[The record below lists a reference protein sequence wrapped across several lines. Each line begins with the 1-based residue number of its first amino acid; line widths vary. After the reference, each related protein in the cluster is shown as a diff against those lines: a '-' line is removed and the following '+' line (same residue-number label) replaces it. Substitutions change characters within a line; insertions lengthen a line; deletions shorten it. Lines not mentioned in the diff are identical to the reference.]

1 MKNSINRPL
10 ATASRQAFT
19 LIELLVV
26 IAIIAIL
33 AAMLLPALSKAKQK
47 AVAMK
52 CISNLKQTGL
62 AICMYANDN
71 NDSLPGPVLFGNS
84 SSYGQSLAW
93 PYKPGLAYFLAKY
106 LGSPDCT
113 SVPVGVA
120 EYLPAMFCPGYG
132 QFSPSDPT
140 VAMSQVN
147 YIVTCNGTYANGVV
161 VDSNPFGYPV
171 SGATPMQ
178 LPKKTTY
185 ISHYGPP
192 TDVYAVSDVDNQLLL
207 SIGAQANNWGN
218 ILPPTQHGTTENRV
232 YFDWHVKSFKGGI
245 LTAQ

>member
-47 AVAMK
+47 AVSIK

-62 AICMYANDN
+62 AIFMYANDN
-71 NDSLPGPVLFGNS
+71 NDMLPGPVLFGNS
-84 SSYGQSLAW
+84 SAYGQSLTW
-93 PYKPGLAYFLAKY
+93 PYKPGLAYYLAKY

-132 QFSPSDPT
+132 QFSTADPT

-147 YIVTCNGTYANGVV
+147 YITPWPGTYPNGVV
-161 VDSNPFGYPV
+161 IDSLPFGYPA

-178 LPKKTTY
+178 LPKKTSY

-192 TDVYAVSDVDNQLLL
+192 TEVYAVSDVDNELLL
-207 SIGAQANNWGN
+207 SVGAPINNWGT
-218 ILPPTQHGTTENRV
+218 LPTSSHGTTKNRV

-245 LTAQ
+245 LTGQ

>member
-1 MKNSINRPL
+1 MKKHLSRPL
-10 ATASRQAFT
+10 VTASRQAFT

-33 AAMLLPALSKAKQK
+33 AALLLPALSKAKQK
-47 AVAMK
+47 AVSMK

-62 AICMYANDN
+62 AICMYADDN
-71 NDSLPGPVLFGNS
+71 TDTLPGPVNFGNAS
-84 SSYGQSLAW
+84 GYGQSLAW
-93 PYKPGLAYFLAKY
+93 PYKPGLAFFLAKY
-106 LGSPDCT
+106 FGSPDCT
-113 SVPVGVA
+113 SLAAGQSA
-120 EYLPAMFCPGYG
+120 YLPAMFCPGYG
-132 QFSPSDPT
+132 QFSKVAPT
-140 VAMSQVN
+140 VAMAQVN
-147 YIVTCNGTYANGVV
+147 YIVTWTGTYTNGVV
-161 VDSNPFGYPV
+161 VDSPPFGYPV

-207 SIGAQANNWGN
+207 SIGAGPDGWGS
-218 ILPPTQHGTTENRV
+218 IFPPTAHGTTANRV

-245 LTAQ
+245 SSAR